1 MVGTLPVSM
10 SRSPLILAALAAFVI
25 AGCTTQSSSSDSSGK
40 FTGDQRLVANTVEDF
55 ESAASKGDQDKV
67 CSDFLS
73 KDLVATFAKQ
83 GGTCAKAVDGALKDS
98 DTFGLSVESVS
109 INGQQATAKVKAE
122 HGKKDV
128 IETLTLVKEGSGW
141 RISDFGTG

>member
-1 MVGTLPVSM
+1 M
-10 SRSPLILAALAAFVI
+10 SRSLLILAAVGALAV
-25 AGCTTQSSSSDSSGK
+25 AGCTQQSSSSDSSGK
-40 FTGDQRLVANTVEDF
+40 FTGEQRLVANTIDDF

-73 KDLVATFAKQ
+73 KNLVATYAKQ
-83 GGTCAKAVDGALKDS
+83 GGTCQKAVDGALKDT
-98 DTFGLSVESVS
+98 DTFGLTVQSVT
-109 INGQQATAKVKAE
+109 INGQQATAKVKADR
-122 HGKKDV
+122 GKNDV